1 MINITGIISFLG
13 PKGTFS
19 HEAATTRGDNLLACC
34 TIPAVMESVASNQVS
49 EGIVPIENSIEG
61 PVGLTL
67 DSIAHKYDLNI
78 IDEIIIPIKQNLIV
92 NKGTKMEDIIDVYS
106 HSQAI
111 AQCQDFINNNN
122 LTPHYSISTANA
134 AKNIIGDK
142 TKAAIGNI
150 KSAELYDL
158 DIIRTNIQ
166 DRNNNETRFIVVS
179 KQQSKPTGNDKTSII
194 FSIIEDQPGSLYEV
208 LKIFVDNNI
217 NLTKIESRPSK
228 EALGKYIFFVDFY
241 GHRQESHVKNVL
253 NQINDKSVLFKVLG
267 SYPEFQ
273 IH

>member
-1 MINITGIISFLG
+1 MG

-19 HEAATTRGDNLLACC
+19 HEAAATRGDNLLACC
-34 TIPAVMESVASNQVS
+34 TIPAVMESVLSNQAS

-67 DSIAHKYDLNI
+67 DSIAHNYDLNI
-78 IDEIIIPIKQNLIV
+78 IAEVIIPIKQNLIV
-92 NKGTKMEDIIDVYS
+92 NKGADMDDITDVYS

-111 AQCQDFINNNN
+111 AQCRDFINKNN

-134 AKNIIGDK
+134 AKTIIGEK
-142 TKAAIGNI
+142 SKAAIGNI
-150 KSAELYDL
+150 KSAEIYDL
-158 DIIRTNIQ
+158 DIIQRNIQ

-179 KQQSKPTGNDKTSII
+179 KENSKPTGNDKTSII

-241 GHRQESHVKNVL
+241 GHKQDLNVKKVL
-253 NQINDKSVLFKVLG
+253 TQIENKSVLFKVLG

-273 IH
+273 MP

>member
-1 MINITGIISFLG
+1 
-13 PKGTFS
+13 
-19 HEAATTRGDNLLACC
+19 
-34 TIPAVMESVASNQVS
+34 MESVASNQAY

-67 DSIAHKYDLNI
+67 DSIAHKYNLNI
-78 IDEIIIPIKQNLIV
+78 TGEIIIPIKQNLIV
-92 NKGTKMEDIIDVYS
+92 NKGATMEDITDVYS

-111 AQCQDFINNNN
+111 AQCREFINNNN
-122 LTPHYSISTANA
+122 LTPHYSISTASA
-134 AKNIIGDK
+134 AKNIVGEK
-142 TKAAIGNI
+142 SKAAIGNI
-150 KSAELYDL
+150 KSAELYNL
-158 DIIRTNIQ
+158 DIIKTDIQ
-166 DRNNNETRFIVVS
+166 DKNNNETRFIIIS
-179 KQQSKPTGNDKTSII
+179 KHHSKPTGNDKTSII

-241 GHRQESHVKNVL
+241 GHRQDSNVKNVL
-253 NQINDKSVLFKVLG
+253 NQIENKSVLFKVLG

-273 IH
+273 TI